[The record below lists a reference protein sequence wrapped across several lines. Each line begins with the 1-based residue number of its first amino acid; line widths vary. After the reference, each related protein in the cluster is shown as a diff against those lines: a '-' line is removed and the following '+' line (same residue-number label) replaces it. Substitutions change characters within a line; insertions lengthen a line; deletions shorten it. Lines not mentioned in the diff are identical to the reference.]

1 MQLPDGTVLMHAPH
15 TSYDPRKAHEYYM
28 RTRQLKGRKK
38 GTATPLP
45 SSKPTK
51 VDPQVVAKQRQAAA
65 KRVNELKAKLADLN
79 RQLKEKMAEA
89 KKREADAKKPK
100 TAAEKREDAKDAKKY
115 RDKHK
120 QQLANKAKK
129 AADDKKTSDKPK
141 EDTVDSLKTQIS
153 EVQGR
158 LKTAVAKL
166 QALNAGH

>member
-100 TAAEKREDAKDAKKY
+100 TAAEKREDA
-115 RDKHK
+115 RPRRR
-120 QQLANKAKK
+120 QTTRRRP
-129 AADDKKTSDKPK
+129 TSRRKIR
-141 EDTVDSLKTQIS
+141 SI
-153 EVQGR
+153 
-158 LKTAVAKL
+158 
-166 QALNAGH
+166 H